1 MHRHAGVA
9 GQRHVGGLLAG
20 GLHQGVEVQLG
31 GEHRLPL
38 QVAALGHQRVDLAE
52 HAQPPLPREHR
63 RRAAGVQAGMPL
75 GHEARRGAEELV
87 AMMKRLAPIDTG
99 DLQMSISW
107 TWGAAPKGSVVL
119 AKSEPDSKG
128 MRITI
133 FAGSKE
139 AFYARWQEFGTT
151 EMPANPFFFPS
162 WRALRK
168 RIRSRIVRNMKK
180 AVQAEFPAQ

>member
-1 MHRHAGVA
+1 MVKGVA
-9 GQRHVGGLLAG
+9 QLRKKLTMTMPKR
-20 GLHQGVEVQLG
+20 VED
-31 GEHRLPL
+31 
-38 QVAALGHQRVDLAE
+38 AARKAME
-52 HAQPPLPREHR
+52 T
-63 RRAAGVQAGMPL
+63 
-75 GHEARRGAEELV
+75 GAEELV

-119 AKSEPDSKG
+119 AKSEPDNKG

-180 AVQAEFPAQ
+180 AVQAEFPVQ

>member
-1 MHRHAGVA
+1 MVKGVA
-9 GQRHVGGLLAG
+9 QLRKKLTVTMPKR
-20 GLHQGVEVQLG
+20 VED
-31 GEHRLPL
+31 
-38 QVAALGHQRVDLAE
+38 AARKAME
-52 HAQPPLPREHR
+52 T
-63 RRAAGVQAGMPL
+63 
-75 GHEARRGAEELV
+75 GAEELV
-87 AMMKRLAPIDTG
+87 SMMKRLAPIDTG

-107 TWGAAPKGSVVL
+107 TWGAPPKGSVVL

-180 AVQAEFPAQ
+180 AVQAEFPAK

>member
-1 MHRHAGVA
+1 MVKGVA
-9 GQRHVGGLLAG
+9 QLRKKLTVTMPKR
-20 GLHQGVEVQLG
+20 VED
-31 GEHRLPL
+31 
-38 QVAALGHQRVDLAE
+38 AARKAME
-52 HAQPPLPREHR
+52 T
-63 RRAAGVQAGMPL
+63 
-75 GHEARRGAEELV
+75 GAEELV
-87 AMMKRLAPIDTG
+87 SMMKRLAPIDTG

-107 TWGAAPKGSVVL
+107 TWGTAPKGSVVL
-119 AKSEPDSKG
+119 AKSDPDSKG

-180 AVQAEFPAQ
+180 AVQAEFPTQ

>member
-1 MHRHAGVA
+1 MVKGVA
-9 GQRHVGGLLAG
+9 QLRKKLTVTMPKR
-20 GLHQGVEVQLG
+20 VED
-31 GEHRLPL
+31 
-38 QVAALGHQRVDLAE
+38 AARKAME
-52 HAQPPLPREHR
+52 T
-63 RRAAGVQAGMPL
+63 
-75 GHEARRGAEELV
+75 GAEELV

-119 AKSEPDSKG
+119 AKSEPDNKG

-139 AFYARWQEFGTT
+139 AFYVRFVEFGTT
-151 EMPANPFFFPS
+151 EMPANPFFWPS
-162 WRALRK
+162 WRARRRDIRK
-168 RIRSRIVRNMKK
+168 RITVAMKK

>member
-1 MHRHAGVA
+1 MVKGVA
-9 GQRHVGGLLAG
+9 QLRKKLTVTMPKR
-20 GLHQGVEVQLG
+20 VED
-31 GEHRLPL
+31 
-38 QVAALGHQRVDLAE
+38 AARKAME
-52 HAQPPLPREHR
+52 T
-63 RRAAGVQAGMPL
+63 
-75 GHEARRGAEELV
+75 GAEELV
-87 AMMKRLAPIDTG
+87 SMMKRLAPIDTG

-119 AKSEPDSKG
+119 AKSAPDSKG

-180 AVQAEFPAQ
+180 AIQAEFPAQ